1 MNINDK
7 ITLEENGFGN
17 FNKEMIAMLINSVM
31 EFFANLGVESEKK
44 IVIIHNDGDPECCAS
59 SIFNTHIIKLSS
71 KDDFWCQWIY
81 QFAHEFCHHIIDG
94 KLTGETA
101 GLMWLEESLCHIASY
116 VCLDQFSKLCASRDD
131 LRGYST
137 SVVCYLLKY
146 LTVYDG
152 NSFKTDIPCDNSFD
166 LSNHISQNNY
176 ELLQPYIKEKWNIL
190 TSIYSMDDY
199 KFIARALFQHFY
211 NNKNLWKI
219 LPFLGDM
226 RQWAETKDL
235 YEHLKSKATDDYLQS
250 LEEIFA
256 CLM

>member
-137 SVVCYLLKY
+137 SVVCYLLQFFPE
-146 LTVYDG
+146 YDG
-152 NSFKTDIPCDNSFD
+152 KSFKKYMAYDNTFDPGNYISFK
-166 LSNHISQNNY
+166 HY
-176 ELLQPYIKEKWNIL
+176 VTLQPYIKERWDIL
-190 TSIYSMDDY
+190 TTVYSMDDY
-199 KFIARALFQHFY
+199 KFIARTLFPYFY
-211 NNKNLWKI
+211 NNKSLWKI
-219 LPFLGDM
+219 LPFLGNM
-226 RQWAETKDL
+226 RQWTEIKDL

-250 LEEIFA
+250 LDEIFA